1 MASLVKEVDKVTKAS
16 KDGESV
22 VVLLDDDA
30 KKSAKQLEEAAKAAG
45 LEKVALTV
53 NKSGAKPPAGLKINT
68 KVKYTIRVYQKKKVV
83 KNFAFNEIKDEDR
96 KKVVEE
102 ATKLMGAKA

>member
-30 KKSAKQLEEAAKAAG
+30 KKSAKQLEEAAEAAG
-45 LEKVALTV
+45 
-53 NKSGAKPPAGLKINT
+53 
-68 KVKYTIRVYQKKKVV
+68 
-83 KNFAFNEIKDEDR
+83 
-96 KKVVEE
+96 VE
-102 ATKLMGAKA
+102 